1 MDVALHH
8 RFAYHPPDEAKAQQ
22 HAAIRGGCANL
33 ADFLDEQLK
42 DGREKSV
49 ALTKLEEC
57 MYWANASI
65 ARDVGVV

>member
-8 RFAYHPPDEAKAQQ
+8 RFAYHRPDEPKAIK

-33 ADFLDEQLK
+33 ADFLDEELPV
-42 DGREKSV
+42 GREKSL

-57 MYWANASI
+57 MFWANAAL
-65 ARDVGVV
+65 ARDVGAV